1 MLTLLIGVVVFGV
14 SIFMSSESGSA
25 HFFFNIHA
33 IAITLGGTCAVLFLA
48 NSPRAIKNLFHK
60 LAEIKDEN
68 DVLAQ
73 SEQDLIELSKT
84 KQLSHASKEKIV
96 NYAEQLMSQGVDPEV
111 FVVLMSQKRDK
122 LEKEYADAALVL
134 RHLGK
139 YPPALGMIGTVMGVV
154 TLFANLAEGSRDS
167 LGPSLAMAMT
177 ATFFGVTIAHAI
189 VMPRSDRL
197 NLLHSRR
204 KEVLTDL
211 YEVLLLVNRG
221 EPELLIKQEVGHRD
235 VA

>member
-1 MLTLLIGVVVFGV
+1 
-14 SIFMSSESGSA
+14 
-25 HFFFNIHA
+25 
-33 IAITLGGTCAVLFLA
+33 
-48 NSPRAIKNLFHK
+48 
-60 LAEIKDEN
+60 
-68 DVLAQ
+68 
-73 SEQDLIELSKT
+73 
-84 KQLSHASKEKIV
+84 
-96 NYAEQLMSQGVDPEV
+96 MSQGVDPEV

-177 ATFFGVTIAHAI
+177 ATFFGLTIAHAI
-189 VMPRSDRL
+189 VMPLSDRL